1 VADLGAIDAALRRS
15 REVDEWITS
24 ARRERRLAREVGAA
38 RVRRM
43 AETTTVDG
51 MVFRDLR
58 RGRGAARFA
67 ASGDEAAAAL
77 VHDAAE
83 RAALSVGPPWHLS
96 PPSAPAR
103 APAADDQAFADPDAA
118 VTALTD
124 ALLGAVSAA
133 NVATTRLAIS
143 LVAGEHEL
151 RTSAGLARTYRDTR
165 FDVSATLIQRPNAAQ
180 PHAQPV
186 RLRARRAD
194 DLAIQAEITRAATLL
209 VDRARAAPLAPGPC
223 DVLLTGTALA
233 DPADRGYGLW
243 QPLVAQA
250 NATAARRGL
259 SRYRIGQ
266 SIYGE
271 SRPSGEAITVRS
283 DGTLAYG
290 LRSAPL
296 GELGEPVRP
305 FDLVRAGVAAG
316 HPLGLIEAALAG
328 EAANGGARNLI
339 IESGPSPVGALSEPG
354 SRRLIEIVELGF
366 LDVDAGTGDFSAAV
380 RLGYTGPDRSPVTGA
395 LLRGNLFDALLRARF
410 SRETTVRGWYY
421 GPEAIRLDA
430 LAISS

>member
-1 VADLGAIDAALRRS
+1 MADLAAIEAALRGS
-15 REVDEWITS
+15 HEVDEWIAS
-24 ARRERRLAREVGAA
+24 ARRERHHVREVGAA
-38 RVRRM
+38 RVQRM
-43 AETTTVDG
+43 AETTTVNG

-67 ASGDEAAAAL
+67 AVGDEAAAAL

-83 RAALSVGPPWHLS
+83 RAALSVGPPWHLP

-103 APAADDQAFADPDAA
+103 APVADDQAYADPDAA
-118 VTALTD
+118 VGAITD

-133 NVATTRLAIS
+133 GVATTRLEIS
-143 LVAGEHEL
+143 LAVVEREL
-151 RTSAGLARTYRDTR
+151 RTSAGLARTYRSTL
-165 FDVSATLIQRPNAAQ
+165 FDLSATLIQRPGGARAQ
-180 PHAQPV
+180 PL
-186 RLRARRAD
+186 RLCARRAD
-194 DLAIQAEITRAATLL
+194 DLAIQAEVTRAATLMA
-209 VDRARAAPLAPGPC
+209 DRARATRLAPGPC
-223 DVLLTGTALA
+223 DVLLTGAALA
-233 DPADRGYGLW
+233 DAADRGYGLW

-250 NATAARRGL
+250 NAASARRGL
-259 SRYRIGQ
+259 ARYRIGQ

-271 SRPSGEAITVRS
+271 AQPSGEVITARS

-339 IESGPSPVGALSEPG
+339 IESGPTPLGALSAPG
-354 SRRLIEIVELGF
+354 ARRLIEIALLGF
-366 LDVDAGTGDFSAAV
+366 LDVDAATGDFAAAV
-380 RLGYTGPDRSPVTGA
+380 RLGYTGADHAPVTGA
-395 LLRGNLFDALLRARF
+395 ILRGNLFDALLRARF

-421 GPEAIRLDA
+421 GPEGIRFDGLA
-430 LAISS
+430 LLA

>member
-1 VADLGAIDAALRRS
+1 MADLDAIEAALRKS
-15 REVDEWITS
+15 REVDEWIAS
-24 ARRERRLAREVGAA
+24 ARRERRLARAVGAA
-38 RVRRM
+38 RVQRM

-58 RGRGAARFA
+58 RGRGTARFA
-67 ASGDEAAAAL
+67 AVGEEAAATL

-103 APAADDQAFADPDAA
+103 APVADDEAYDDPKAA
-118 VTALTD
+118 VDTLTD

-133 NVATTRLAIS
+133 NVAITRLEIS
-143 LVAGEHEL
+143 LVAVDREL
-151 RTSAGLARTYRDTR
+151 RTSAGLARTYTSTR
-165 FDVSATLIQRPNAAQ
+165 FDVSAALIQRPSGV
-180 PHAQPV
+180 HAQP
-186 RLRARRAD
+186 LTLCARRAD
-194 DLAIQAEITRAATLL
+194 DLAIQAEVTRAAALMA
-209 VDRARAAPLAPGPC
+209 DRARATPLAPGPC
-223 DVLLTGTALA
+223 DVLLTGAALA
-233 DPADRGYGLW
+233 EPAGRGYGLW

-250 NATAARRGL
+250 NAATARRGL

-271 SRPSGEAITVRS
+271 ARPSGEAITARS
-283 DGTLAYG
+283 DGTLAFG

-305 FDLVRAGVAAG
+305 FTLVRAGVAAG

-328 EAANGGARNLI
+328 ETANGGARNLI
-339 IESGPSPVGALSEPG
+339 IESGPSPLGRLSDPGA
-354 SRRLIEIVELGF
+354 RRLVEIVELGF
-366 LDVDAGTGDFSAAV
+366 LDVDAGTGDFAAAV
-380 RLGYTGPDRSPVTGA
+380 RLGYSGADHQPVTGA
-395 LLRGNLFDALLRARF
+395 ILRGNLFDALLRARF

-421 GPEAIRLDA
+421 GPEGIRFDGLE
-430 LAISS
+430 LLG